1 MSYLVLARKWR
12 PQTFEEV
19 VGQEHVTRTLRNAIQ
34 SGRIAHAFLFT
45 GPRGVGKT
53 TIARLLAKAFN
64 CENGPTPDPCNK
76 CSNCNEITIGSSLDV
91 LEIDGASHTGVDNVR
106 DITEGVQYR
115 PAKSRFRVVI
125 IDEVHMLSNAA
136 FNALLKTLEE
146 PPEHVKFI
154 FATTEV
160 HKILQT
166 ILSRCQRYD
175 FKRIPLREL
184 IKQLTTLAE
193 HEGFTFDEVG
203 MALVAREADGSLRDA
218 ESLLEQV
225 VTWSDGNVN
234 EQTVRDALGV
244 ADRQALFRVADAVL
258 DNEAA
263 QVLRVAGDLYQYGY
277 DPRRLC
283 RDLLEHFHQLVIAKV
298 SPDPALLADLPDH
311 EITAVQ
317 QQAGK
322 RSLEDLQRFF
332 TLLLRAEEEISH
344 TAYSQL
350 VIEMTLV
357 KLASQPPIMPIDE
370 ALAQLAALQ
379 QQLASGGQA
388 PVKLAPSQS
397 APRVQTRQAPTP
409 KPAASP
415 AQPAARGPQ
424 SPASSRP
431 ATPIAAVQS
440 EPPGEHHTEPPVQ
453 VEKVQLTPP
462 LALSEPQASPSEP
475 SPKPT
480 LQPVQSVPSASA
492 ESAEGEPWDRFLSVV
507 QKTKLSLFFA
517 LKSGEL
523 YDLTETVLLIGVNKD
538 PYFKELTRKE
548 NTLLLEEAA
557 QRVFGRQVS
566 IEITKGPPRTV
577 TPSGGSGGA
586 SGGTGGLG
594 GNGETRTGNGHPPA
608 VSGSPSGSVLGAS
621 ADSPVQIQ
629 SQPDQANGTGNGHT
643 PVKAPLSEE
652 DPLVKTVLDVLGGEV
667 QSSRIRGATQ
677 RPQ

>member
-64 CENGPTPDPCNK
+64 CENGPTPDPCNS
-76 CSNCNEITIGSSLDV
+76 CSNCKEITIGSSLDV

-193 HEGFTFDEVG
+193 HEGFSFDEVG
-203 MALVAREADGSLRDA
+203 LALVAREADGSLRDA

-332 TLLLRAEEEISH
+332 TLLLRAEEEMSH

-357 KLASQPPIMPIDE
+357 KLASQPPVMPIDE
-370 ALAQLAALQ
+370 ALAQLATLQ
-379 QQLASGGQA
+379 QQLASGGQVAATPA
-388 PVKLAPSQS
+388 PGRSLQPSAPSRPV
-397 APRVQTRQAPTP
+397 APIST
-409 KPAASP
+409 
-415 AQPAARGPQ
+415 AQP
-424 SPASSRP
+424 
-431 ATPIAAVQS
+431 
-440 EPPGEHHTEPPVQ
+440 EPPVQ
-453 VEKVQLTPP
+453 TEKVQLTPS
-462 LALSEPQASPSEP
+462 LAPSEPQAPPPEP
-475 SPKPT
+475 PPKPT
-480 LQPVQSVPSASA
+480 LQSVQSVSPASGGA
-492 ESAEGEPWDRFLSVV
+492 QEEPWNRFLSVV

-548 NTLLLEEAA
+548 NKLILEEAA
-557 QRVFGRQVS
+557 QRVFGRKVS

-577 TPSGGSGGA
+577 TPSGGSGGS
-586 SGGTGGLG
+586 SGGTSGVGGS
-594 GNGETRTGNGHPPA
+594 GETGTGNGYTPGV
-608 VSGSPSGSVLGAS
+608 VSGVPSDSS
-621 ADSPVQIQ
+621 ADSPAQTQ
-629 SQPDQANGTGNGHT
+629 SQPNGANAPGNGHAPT
-643 PVKAPLSEE
+643 KATLSEE

-667 QSSRIRGATQ
+667 QSTRIRGTIE

>member
-64 CENGPTPDPCNK
+64 CENGPTPDPCNS
-76 CSNCNEITIGSSLDV
+76 CSNCKEITIGSSLDV

-193 HEGFTFDEVG
+193 HEGFVFDEVG
-203 MALVAREADGSLRDA
+203 LALVAREADGSLRDA

-332 TLLLRAEEEISH
+332 TLLLRAEEEMSH

-357 KLASQPPIMPIDE
+357 KLASQPPVMPIDE
-370 ALAQLAALQ
+370 ALAQLATLQ
-379 QQLASGGQA
+379 QQLASGGQVAATPA
-388 PVKLAPSQS
+388 PGRSLQPSAPSRPV
-397 APRVQTRQAPTP
+397 APIST
-409 KPAASP
+409 
-415 AQPAARGPQ
+415 AQP
-424 SPASSRP
+424 
-431 ATPIAAVQS
+431 
-440 EPPGEHHTEPPVQ
+440 EPPVQ
-453 VEKVQLTPP
+453 TEKVQLTPS
-462 LALSEPQASPSEP
+462 LAPSEPQAPPPEP
-475 SPKPT
+475 PPKPT
-480 LQPVQSVPSASA
+480 LQSVQSVSPASGGA
-492 ESAEGEPWDRFLSVV
+492 QEEPWNRFLSVV

-548 NTLLLEEAA
+548 NKLILEEAA
-557 QRVFGRQVS
+557 QRVFGRKVS

-577 TPSGGSGGA
+577 TPSGGSGGS
-586 SGGTGGLG
+586 SGGTSGVGGS
-594 GNGETRTGNGHPPA
+594 GETRTGNGYTPGV
-608 VSGSPSGSVLGAS
+608 VSGVVSGVPSDSS
-621 ADSPVQIQ
+621 ADSPAQTQ
-629 SQPDQANGTGNGHT
+629 SQPNGANAPGNGHAPT
-643 PVKAPLSEE
+643 KATLSEE

-667 QSSRIRGATQ
+667 QSTRIRGTIE